1 MLVMEVSG
9 RLTRWIYGEF
19 PKGSSEKVLEGLR
32 DLPEGVIGGQDPSE
46 SRLRW

>member
-19 PKGSSEKVLEGLR
+19 PKEQFEKVLEGLR
-32 DLPEGVIGGQDPSE
+32 DLPEGVIGGQDLGE